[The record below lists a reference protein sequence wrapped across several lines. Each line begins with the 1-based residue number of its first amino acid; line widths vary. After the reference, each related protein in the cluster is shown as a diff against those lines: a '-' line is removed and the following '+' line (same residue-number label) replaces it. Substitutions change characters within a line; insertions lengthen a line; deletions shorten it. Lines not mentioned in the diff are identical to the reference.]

1 MDVYGRDEMSGEYR
15 KMKSVWYKSG
25 KGEISFDPAESP
37 STMHYRVVL
46 KPGLAERAK
55 GKVITIRAGSQMF
68 KQTVSGSAG
77 TDYVTEVN
85 LDPMGY

>member
-1 MDVYGRDEMSGEYR
+1 MQ
-15 KMKSVWYKSG
+15 
-25 KGEISFDPAESP
+25 FCACES
-37 STMHYRVVL
+37 
-46 KPGLAERAK
+46 KFADRAK